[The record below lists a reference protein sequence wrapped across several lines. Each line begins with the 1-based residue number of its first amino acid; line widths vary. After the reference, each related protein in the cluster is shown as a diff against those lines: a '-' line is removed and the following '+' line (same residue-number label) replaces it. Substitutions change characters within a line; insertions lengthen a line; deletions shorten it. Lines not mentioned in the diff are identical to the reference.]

1 MKNRCWLAAL
11 AGLFL
16 CAGSAFG
23 QAAKDSDADG
33 VPDEVENRLGTDPNT
48 AEKLDT
54 VWESAQPAAADP
66 SRDLRKILLG
76 NVAGNRYLW
85 VLEFAADFPFKNT
98 NLTVYVDADNNPR
111 RGLKSKEYLGADF
124 VMWLSDGGR
133 CCHGYSIP
141 GEGAAPAPTR
151 FTWLGKRVYLCTD
164 MPLAQEDGRTRCR
177 ALARCE
183 TLEPRAD
190 ASATGWVEIKGPGET
205 DRPKPAIVA
214 VEPEASASVDS
225 DGDGIP
231 DAAAERLG
239 TSPKMAERLDVIWD
253 AAKAPDAA
261 RRNQRR
267 ASAPERSIVRAS
279 FGNVAADRFLWLVE
293 FAADY
298 PVANSNFILYLDADN
313 NPKTGRKDMPGVDY
327 MLSVSNGAGSIS
339 AISPTGQYTSG
350 PALRVFLAG
359 KRMYLCA
366 DLPLHQEGGRSV
378 YRATL
383 LSEQRKPAWSDGTGW
398 FSVAGAGISD
408 RKKTLSLDD
417 CVESEGMNAT
427 RGLDLF
433 RAVKADPANAVVKIG
448 NCDFQGFEDDLRAE
462 YKESSAVRTAAGGK
476 IIVTAPRDG
485 RFHFGFLLYDQ
496 AGTERLEVRRA
507 GKRLGTAV
515 ADEDDNRTKLFFTAA
530 AYDFKAGERVELR
543 TAQAGGSYRVEDF
556 LFLAAPPEIR
566 PRSLEVTDLAAT
578 PVWEGDAAK
587 PGVMRV
593 TWITTWPT
601 ACTVR
606 YGVAGRTQEAVEK
619 EAFANHRVE
628 LTGLKVGATYQLQ
641 VIAPKPKGDQVA
653 SAPLTF
659 HTTASK
665 AVVVTERGV
674 IPLKVQNPSADA
686 LTAWPVAS
694 GLPLPKGALDSV
706 GHIRLF
712 GPDRRERPV
721 QAQSLARWPDGSLKW
736 VLVNFR
742 ADLPAR
748 SSADYTLEFGVKIKP
763 ADSSTGLTVEERAD
777 GAAIVTGPLR
787 IEISKAEVGLPGKV
801 WLDKNGDG
809 RFSDDEVVCGA
820 GRQRGKG
827 LLTDETG
834 RAFTTLGPADE
845 VTVEERGPERACVL
859 IKGRHAAADGAKL
872 FAYEARIMAYA
883 GQKFVRLFYTFGN
896 DELKSEFT
904 SVRELR
910 LDLPLPR
917 GAARFAMGGEAP
929 PPLLKDIPRGSAS
942 GVQPRDGAHAPR
954 LFQDSDD
961 HYSVV
966 SGEAKT
972 EGKRAAGWVRA
983 GGPSGAMT
991 VAVRDFWQLYPKAL
1005 AADQEGI
1012 KVGLMPPLKEDQ
1024 YAEQAQDPVKLVH
1037 YYYNLLHGRYKIKQ
1051 GQTKTH
1057 EIMVSFEADA
1067 TKTGLDA
1074 FQQGVMAS
1082 APSAWVCGSL
1092 ALGAIAPTG
1101 TAWSTPYDAAMEQ
1114 CVANTIKACDARRDY
1129 GLMNYGDWWGERRY
1143 NWGNIEYDDAH
1154 VWMTH
1159 FARTG
1164 DMRALMVGDRAAK
1177 HYADVDCIHY
1187 CPDPRRLGAGY
1198 SHCIGH
1204 VGGFFQQNPVEGG
1217 SLNGGSSPC
1226 HTRTEGLVEHYLL
1239 TGDRRSFDAAVGIA
1253 EHFDGAWLNNYDMS
1267 NCRVPGWH
1275 IVLTMSLYNATADP
1289 FYLNAAKI
1297 IARRAIERAHP
1308 EGGWRRCLVPGHCF
1322 DLPRHRGEA
1331 GFMVGVLLA
1340 GMKYYHEA
1348 TGDPRAEDVL
1358 VKAARWLVR
1367 ETYDPAAKQFR
1378 YTSCPNSSKPSSTP
1392 HMACEGFAYAARLT
1406 AAPDLVKLARDVMQ
1420 DLVART
1426 RSASASTIRF
1436 MPRALCDLDR
1446 IEAGQH
1452 GMAAKRP
1459 EARRP

>member
-1 MKNRCWLAAL
+1 MKNTCWLTAL
-11 AGLFL
+11 VGLFL
-16 CAGSAFG
+16 CAGLAFG
-23 QAAKDSDADG
+23 QATAAKDSDADG
-33 VPDEVENRLGTDPNT
+33 IPDDVENRLGMDPNT
-48 AEKLDT
+48 VEKLQA
-54 VWESAQPAAADP
+54 VWERAQPAAPDP
-66 SRDLRKILLG
+66 SRDLHKIFLG
-76 NVAGNRYLW
+76 NVEGNRFLW
-85 VLEFAADFPFKNT
+85 VLEFDADFQFKNT

-111 RGLKSKEYLGADF
+111 RGLKSKEHLGADF

-151 FTWLGKRVYLCTD
+151 FAWLGRRVYLCTD
-164 MPLAQEDGRTRCR
+164 MPLAQEEGRAHCR
-177 ALARCE
+177 AFARCE
-183 TLEPRAD
+183 TLEPRAE

-205 DRPKPAIVA
+205 DRPKPPIVA
-214 VEPEASASVDS
+214 VEPEASASADS

-231 DAAAERLG
+231 DPAEERLG
-239 TSPKMAERLDVIWD
+239 TNPKAAERLDVIWD

-267 ASAPERSIVRAS
+267 ASSPERSIVRAS
-279 FGNVAADRFLWLVE
+279 FGNVAADRFLWRVE

-298 PVANSNFILYLDADN
+298 PVANSGFILYLDADN
-313 NPKTGRKDMPGVDY
+313 DPKTGRKDMPGVDF
-327 MLSVSNGAGSIS
+327 MLSVANGGGGVS
-339 AISPTGQYTSG
+339 AISSTGHYASG
-350 PALRVFLAG
+350 PAVRVFLTG
-359 KRMYLCA
+359 TRLYLCA
-366 DLPLHQEGGRSV
+366 DLPLHQLGGQSV

-383 LSEQRKPAWSDGTGW
+383 LSERRKPTWSDGTGW
-398 FSVAGAGISD
+398 FSVAGAGISS
-408 RKKTLSLDD
+408 RKKAFSLDD
-417 CVESEGMNAT
+417 CTENDGLRVT

-433 RAVKADPANAVVKIG
+433 RALKADAANAVVKIG

-462 YKESSAVRTAAGGK
+462 YKESSAIRTAPGGK
-476 IIVTAPRDG
+476 IIVSAPRDG

-496 AGTERLEVRRA
+496 AGAERLEVRRA

-515 ADEDDNRTKLFFTAA
+515 ADEDDNRTKLFFTAEA
-530 AYDFKAGERVELR
+530 CEFKAGERVELR
-543 TAQAGGSYRVEDF
+543 TAQASGAYRVEDF

-566 PRSLEVTDLAAT
+566 PRALEVTDLAAT
-578 PVWEGDAAK
+578 PVWEGDAVK

-593 TWITTWPT
+593 TWITTWPA

-606 YGVAGRTQEAVEK
+606 YGAAGLTQEVVEK

-628 LTGLKVGATYQLQ
+628 LEGLKVGAVHQLQ
-641 VIAPKPKGDQVA
+641 VIAPKPKGGEVR

-659 HTTASK
+659 NTTAPK
-665 AVVVTERGV
+665 VVAATERGS
-674 IPLKVQNPSADA
+674 IPLTVQNPSADA
-686 LTAWPVAS
+686 LTAWPVTS
-694 GLPLPKGALDSV
+694 GVPLPKGALDSA
-706 GHIRLF
+706 GHIRLL
-712 GPDRRERPV
+712 GPDRRERPM
-721 QAQSLARWPDGSLKW
+721 QAQSLARWPDGSVKW

-748 SSADYTLEFGVKIKP
+748 SSADYTLEYGAKVKP
-763 ADSSTGLTVEERAD
+763 TESHTGLSVEERSD

-787 IEISKAEVGLPGKV
+787 IEISKSEVGLPGKV

-809 RFSDDEVVCGA
+809 RFSDDEIVCGA
-820 GRQRGKG
+820 GNQRGSG
-827 LLTDETG
+827 RLTDDAG
-834 RAFTTLGPADE
+834 RSFTTLGPPAE
-845 VTVEERGPERACVL
+845 IVVEERGPQRACVL
-859 IKGRHAAADGAKL
+859 VKGRHVAADGATL
-872 FAYEARIMAYA
+872 FAYETRIMAYA
-883 GQKFVRLFYTFGN
+883 GQKSVRLFYTFGN
-896 DELKSEFT
+896 DELKNAFT

-910 LDLPLPR
+910 LEFPLPR
-917 GAARFAMGGEAP
+917 GAARFAMGDAAWQQGDA
-929 PPLLKDIPRGSAS
+929 A
-942 GVQPRDGAHAPR
+942 R

-961 HYSVV
+961 HYSVI
-966 SGEAKT
+966 SDSAKT
-972 EGKRAAGWVRA
+972 DGRRAAGWVRA
-983 GGPSGAMT
+983 SGPSGAMT

-1005 AADQEGI
+1005 AADQKGI
-1012 KVGLMPPLKEDQ
+1012 RVELMPPLKEDQ
-1024 YAEQAQDPVKLVH
+1024 YAEPAKDPVKLVH
-1037 YYYNLLHGRYKIKQ
+1037 YYYNLLGGRYKIKQ

-1057 EIMVSFEADA
+1057 EILISFEDDA
-1067 TKTGLDA
+1067 TKAGLDA

-1092 ALGAIAPTG
+1092 ALGPIAPTG
-1101 TAWSTPYDAAMEQ
+1101 TTWSAPYDAQMEK
-1114 CVANTIKACDARRDY
+1114 CVVNYIKARDASRDY
-1129 GLMNYGDWWGERRY
+1129 GMMNYGDWWGERRY

-1164 DMRALMVGDRAAK
+1164 DIRALMVGDRAAK

-1204 VGGFFQQNPVEGG
+1204 VGGFFQQHPVEGG

-1226 HTRTEGLVEHYLL
+1226 HTRTEGLVEHYLM

-1308 EGGWRRCLVPGHCF
+1308 DGGWRRCLVPGHCY

-1331 GFMVGVLLA
+1331 GFMVGVLLT

-1348 TGDPRAEDVL
+1348 TGDPRAADVL

-1367 ETYDPAAKQFR
+1367 ETYDPAVNQFR

-1406 AAPDLVKLARDVMQ
+1406 AAPDLVKLARDVMK

-1426 RSASASTIRF
+1426 QGASASTIRF
-1436 MPRALCDLDR
+1436 VPRALCDLDR
-1446 IEAGQH
+1446 IEANQH
-1452 GMAAKRP
+1452 GMAAKP
-1459 EARRP
+1459 PTRRGP